1 MSIVGHIGSFLRS
14 KAKECPKPVRVRFR
28 LIILQN
34 LLFSAHP
41 HHLSLQPLLGQ
52 FIKHLVCILS
62 SGSYGSLESGFD
74 QAEDL
79 LVLDDLLQASN
90 DDIGAEII
98 TDVTE
103 VGLEEPEI
111 ASKVGAD
118 SAEESV
124 SIAAGAE
131 SVGLGR
137 ELGLKEG
144 FQEEKEKLLNDA
156 VLEGRRGGGEEGVEL
171 TAGQRASGGGI
182 GGRS

>member
-1 MSIVGHIGSFLRS
+1 M
-14 KAKECPKPVRVRFR
+14 
-28 LIILQN
+28 
-34 LLFSAHP
+34 
-41 HHLSLQPLLGQ
+41 
-52 FIKHLVCILS
+52 
-62 SGSYGSLESGFD
+62 
-74 QAEDL
+74 
-79 LVLDDLLQASN
+79 
-90 DDIGAEII
+90 
-98 TDVTE
+98 TE